1 MSRTR
6 KDRPHWVMENDPKVP
21 RREERHNHVVIA
33 ETYIGYDEVEEDH
46 WWYGKRI
53 TKIHKYHR
61 ESVPVECSID
71 KPEVPGSQYKYPR
84 WGNRVNPEDIDNLKT
99 CFHVVHYYPNGYGSK
114 TFQRVTH
121 SSQRAMVR
129 DRLNKLKK
137 YNDSWYDTHEWLND
151 IYRNVEPDLGLTL
164 EDDWESQGIDWDL
177 VDIPTKN
184 KYTAK
189 GWWD

>member
-33 ETYIGYDEVEEDH
+33 ETYLGYDEVEEDH
-46 WWYGKRI
+46 RWYGKRI
-53 TKIHKYHR
+53 NKIHKYHR

-84 WGNRVNPEDIDNLKT
+84 WGNRVNPEDLDNLKT
-99 CFHVVHYYPNGYGSK
+99 CYHVVHYYPNGYSSK
-114 TFQRVTH
+114 PFQRITH
-121 SSQRAMVR
+121 SSTRAQTR

-137 YNDSWYDTHEWLND
+137 YNDQWYEQDWSDWNR
-151 IYRNVEPDLGLTL
+151 YAPAYAVTL
-164 EDDWESQGIDWDL
+164 EDQWEDQGIDWDL
-177 VDIPTKN
+177 VDVPVRN
-184 KYTAK
+184 KYTGSA
-189 GWWD
+189 WWD